1 MNPRYRGPVPTDSAT
16 DATILLRLDEADEL
30 AAAWVSALAERRGIR
45 ALLIKGP
52 ALHLHG
58 LREER
63 VSADVDLLVEPA
75 RFEELCG
82 AIAESGWTKR
92 SSGFVGELTT
102 VHSVTFLRG
111 GWPCDLDVHS
121 FFPGFLADPAEVF
134 EALWRHRW
142 VLPLA
147 HHDCLALDKVAGAL
161 VLGLHSLRGATIQ
174 ARHLDELEQ
183 LVRTPFTDQE
193 REDLGALARE
203 TGCVAT
209 LETVLPRLGVVV
221 EPSATELAS
230 PHLRDWR
237 ERVTAGSHGTYF
249 WLLAL
254 RKSPRY
260 EWPRILWRA
269 VWPTRRDL
277 LVARPETVDTFRGR
291 TRARLARWE
300 RGIRSAPAGLRAV
313 WTHRGRVS
321 S

>member
-1 MNPRYRGPVPTDSAT
+1 MNPRYRGPVLTDSA
-16 DATILLRLDEADEL
+16 DATVLLRLDEADEL
-30 AAAWVSALAERRGIR
+30 AAAWVFALAERRGIR

-58 LREER
+58 LRDER

-75 RFEELCG
+75 RFDELCQ

-92 SSGFVGELTT
+92 PSGFLGELTT
-102 VHSVTFLRG
+102 VHSVTFLRD

-121 FFPGFLADPAEVF
+121 FFPGFLADPAVVF

-142 VLPLA
+142 ALPLA
-147 HHDCLALDKVAGAL
+147 HHDCLALDKVSGAL

-183 LVRTPFTDQE
+183 LVRTPFTDEE
-193 REDLGALARE
+193 RADLCALARE

-209 LETVLPRLGVVV
+209 LETVLPRLGVHV
-221 EPSATELAS
+221 EPTAEELAS
-230 PHLRDWR
+230 PGLRDWR
-237 ERVTAGSHGTYF
+237 ERVTAGSHGSYF
-249 WLLAL
+249 WMLAL
-254 RKSPRY
+254 RKSR
-260 EWPRILWRA
+260 WSKRPRILWRA

-277 LVARPETVDTFRGR
+277 LVARPETIDTFRGR
-291 TRARLARWE
+291 TRARLARWG

-313 WTHRGRVS
+313 WTHRRGVS
-321 S
+321 P